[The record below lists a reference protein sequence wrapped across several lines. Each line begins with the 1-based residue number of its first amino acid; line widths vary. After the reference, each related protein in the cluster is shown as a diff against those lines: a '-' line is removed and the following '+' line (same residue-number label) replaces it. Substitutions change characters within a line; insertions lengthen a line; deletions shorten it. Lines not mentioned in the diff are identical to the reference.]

1 MMRSNLLAALSGT
14 LLAGALAGGIAWA
27 SIGDG
32 GVIQGCYDSGGNLKV
47 IASLPCPKGYTAV
60 SWNQKGDPGPKGDAG
75 AKGDPGPAGQP
86 GAPGANG
93 VSPTVAQL
101 TAGDPNCP
109 AGGAAITDAP
119 GSTAY
124 VCSGEKGADG
134 TDAEPFS
141 GTFTS
146 PNGEY
151 SITITDGGIAL
162 AHGTHASISLVGDD
176 ITVRSFDSTA
186 VQTGNNLTLR
196 GANVTVEGQAV
207 ATVESNGQ
215 LSLKGGLVKVG
226 GGSACLPAARLGD
239 LVLVNPMS
247 GSGSIISGVPA
258 VCIG

>member
-1 MMRSNLLAALSGT
+1 MKRRKLIAA
-14 LLAGALAGGIAWA
+14 AVGAVVTTIAAGGVAWA
-27 SIGDG
+27 AIGDG
-32 GVIQGCYDSGGNLKV
+32 GVIQGCYDSGGNVKV
-47 IASLPCPKGYTAV
+47 VAALPCPKGYTAL

-86 GAPGANG
+86 GAAGANG
-93 VSPTVAQL
+93 VSPTVTQL

-109 AGGAAITDAP
+109 AGGAAITDAA

-124 VCSGEKGADG
+124 VCGGEKGADG
-134 TDAEPFS
+134 APFS

-151 SITITDGGIAL
+151 SISVTDGGIAL
-162 AHGTHASISLVGDD
+162 AHGTHASITLIGDD
-176 ITVRSFDSTA
+176 ITVRSFDTTA
-186 VQTGNNLTLR
+186 VQAGTDLTLR
-196 GANVTVEGQAV
+196 GAASVTVDGQGAV
-207 ATVESNGQ
+207 NVQSSGQ

>member
-32 GVIQGCYDSGGNLKV
+32 GVIQSCYDSGGNLKV

-134 TDAEPFS
+134 TDADPFS

-146 PNGEY
+146 R
-151 SITITDGGIAL
+151 T
-162 AHGTHASISLVGDD
+162 AS
-176 ITVRSFDSTA
+176 TRSPSPTGASRSRTGRTRRSAWSATTSPYAASTA
-186 VQTGNNLTLR
+186 PRCRRETT
-196 GANVTVEGQAV
+196 
-207 ATVESNGQ
+207 
-215 LSLKGGLVKVG
+215 
-226 GGSACLPAARLGD
+226 
-239 LVLVNPMS
+239 
-247 GSGSIISGVPA
+247 
-258 VCIG
+258 